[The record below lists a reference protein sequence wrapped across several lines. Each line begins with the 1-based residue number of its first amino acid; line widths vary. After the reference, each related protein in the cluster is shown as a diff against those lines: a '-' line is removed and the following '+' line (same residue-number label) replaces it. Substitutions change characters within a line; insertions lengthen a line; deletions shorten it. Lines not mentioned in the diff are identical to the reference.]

1 MNMIV
6 EGIERISWLILFI
19 YWRIVLEIFF
29 KNFFKRKGL
38 ELVIIMKSR
47 INIGIL
53 LLMVMNVLYSSD
65 FNISFNFFEVFDNI
79 IWDGFLFVYE
89 FRNEFCK
96 LFFVVSEFFLFYEIL
111 MYYEFDLVGVFLEE
125 VFLLFMK
132 GFIFGDILNGLLELE
147 GSVC

>member
-1 MNMIV
+1 M
-6 EGIERISWLILFI
+6 
-19 YWRIVLEIFF
+19 EIF
-29 KNFFKRKGL
+29 FFKRKGL

-65 FNISFNFFEVFDNI
+65 FNISFNFFEVFDSI

-125 VFLLFMK
+125 VFLLFRK
-132 GFIFGDILNGLLELE
+132 VFVFGDILNGLLELE